1 MPLRIMIADDHPLLV
16 EGLTTVLEE
25 IKDACILPPAGNGK
39 TLIAQ
44 LRAMPT
50 DIVLLDLNMPKLDGI
65 ESLKIIKKEFPQ
77 IKIIVFS
84 SYNQPKLVAEVKA
97 FGANGFL
104 PKSSTSVVIKEAIT
118 AVASGASWFNE
129 PGVMDEPSKA
139 PQLTDDFAKKYQL
152 TKREI
157 EIIRMIAEGL
167 TTKEIGEKLFLSEF
181 TINTHRRN
189 IARKLNIYT
198 PVGILN
204 FARENGLIN

>member
-1 MPLRIMIADDHPLLV
+1 MSLRIMIADDHPLLV

-25 IKDACILPPAGNGK
+25 IKDASILPPAGNGK
-39 TLIAQ
+39 ALIAQ
-44 LRAMPT
+44 LRATPA

-118 AVASGASWFNE
+118 AVASGASWFTE
-129 PGVMDEPSKA
+129 PTMDEPSKA

-204 FARENGLIN
+204 FARENGLI